1 MYIRMYACI
10 YVCMHVYTCVCMYI
24 RMYACI
30 YVFMHRQYVYVDAA
44 LDTTPNMCKPPLTD
58 RHGALVGVQCPCG
71 LARFEEVIAVLA
83 AHTCVLTAQ
92 AFRARGLVTI
102 LLRLYMG
109 SGSLC
114 YTFFFGLACV
124 YM

>member
-1 MYIRMYACI
+1 MQGGRETGTSLYPCWSP
-10 YVCMHVYTCVCMYI
+10 
-24 RMYACI
+24 
-30 YVFMHRQYVYVDAA
+30 DPEL
-44 LDTTPNMCKPPLTD
+44 LDGTRGSKAVVSS
-58 RHGALVGVQCPCG
+58 ALVGVQCPCG

-109 SGSLC
+109 SGLLWYS
-114 YTFFFGLACV
+114 FFSGLA
-124 YM
+124 

>member
-1 MYIRMYACI
+1 VGYLAKRL
-10 YVCMHVYTCVCMYI
+10 
-24 RMYACI
+24 
-30 YVFMHRQYVYVDAA
+30 AA
-44 LDTTPNMCKPPLTD
+44 VSRAGREGDGYKLCWSPDPELLDGTRGSKAAVSA
-58 RHGALVGVQCPCG
+58 ALVGVQCPCG

-109 SGSLC
+109 SGL
-114 YTFFFGLACV
+114 LW
-124 YM
+124 